1 MPTLKPL
8 PDCEGPKLECFTD
21 DLTKHNFKFLQLLGS
36 GCHSTVVKAEIDG
49 KIYVIKLFFPIFV
62 DEPNFHMAPIDE
74 EICEGDD
81 DYKEPVTAS
90 DKMPQHVI
98 DSLRVQ
104 ATSFNNECRA
114 YGRLK
119 ELGREHLA
127 VKVHGYL
134 RLYIHQIDEHIQSM
148 IRSTIP
154 DAQYTTLDVMEMNQ
168 DEADLPIMAIV
179 KDWIPDHRKPT
190 GEMTREAEQRQINHL
205 PRMLRNLRQL
215 HKCGIVV
222 RDLKSQQYYEGHLG
236 DFSHAWTIPH
246 IFGPEGGN
254 RPPWAFASM
263 AAWDLKC
270 FHDMVKSMNE
280 SADMAEPPLN
290 RCKSIIPRNEERCE
304 SLRPRPSRQ
313 RPFLPMLAYDCSSP
327 GTMDYYPP
335 FDPALFNWRA
345 IQKRATKKS
354 MGDIPEKP
362 AGGVSMKRKST
373 ARKARQARK
382 GNNKRGKR

>member
-21 DLTKHNFKFLQLLGS
+21 DLTKHNFKFLEILGS

-49 KIYVIKLFFPIFV
+49 KIYAIKLFFPFYV
-62 DEPNFHMAPIDE
+62 DKPEFRMAPIDKFHVDRE
-74 EICEGDD
+74 EDERL
-81 DYKEPVTAS
+81 TS
-90 DKMPQHVI
+90 SKMPQHAA
-98 DSLRVQ
+98 DSLRLH

-134 RLYIHQIDEHIQSM
+134 RLYIPQIDEHIQSM
-148 IRSTIP
+148 IRSTLP
-154 DAQYTTLDVMEMNQ
+154 GAQYTTFDVMEMDD

-179 KDWIPDHRKPT
+179 KDWIPDYRKPT
-190 GEMTREAEQRQINHL
+190 GGMTREAQQRQINHL

-222 RDLKSQQYYEGHLG
+222 RDLKSVQYHEGHLC

-246 IFGPEGGN
+246 VLGPEGGLQQP
-254 RPPWAFASM
+254 RWAFASM

-270 FHDMVKSMNE
+270 FHEMAKSINDWADMV
-280 SADMAEPPLN
+280 EPPLK
-290 RCKSIIPRNEERCE
+290 RCNSVISRNEERCE
-304 SLRPRPSRQ
+304 SLRPRPSMQ
-313 RPFLPMLAYDCSSP
+313 GPFLPMLAYDCSKP
-327 GTMDYYPP
+327 GDMDYYPP

-354 MGDIPEKP
+354 IGPIPETP
-362 AGGVSMKRKST
+362 AGGVSMKRKSPAT
-373 ARKARQARK
+373 EEARPVEEANSK
-382 GNNKRGKR
+382 KRRR